1 MGNFWFRGMEFL
13 FKIRDRFHSP
23 VKKLAEAEIKS
34 GMHVLDFGCGPG
46 SYSVAAAEL
55 VGETG
60 KVYAV
65 DIHPLAVERVQQR
78 ALKKGLKNI
87 EAIRTDCQT
96 GLRNN
101 SIDLILMFD
110 VFHQLKNPDSI
121 LEELARILKPNAH
134 LALDDHHMKDAEILS
149 KVSSKGFF
157 RLFVRKKVIYLFL
170 KSQS

>member
-1 MGNFWFRGMEFL
+1 MGNFSFRGMEFL

-23 VKKLAEAEIKS
+23 VKKIVEAELKS
-34 GMHVLDFGCGPG
+34 GMQVLDFGCGPG
-46 SYSVAAAEL
+46 SYSIAAAEV

-65 DIHPLAVERVQQR
+65 DIHPLAIERVQQR

-96 GLRNN
+96 GLPNN
-101 SIDLILMFD
+101 SLDLILMFD

-121 LEELARILKPNAH
+121 LGELARILKPNAY
-134 LALDDHHMKDAEILS
+134 LALDDHHMKEAEILS
-149 KVSSKGFF
+149 NVSSRG
-157 RLFVRKKVIYLFL
+157 LFKLFARKKLIYLFV
-170 KSQS
+170 KT